1 MMDELREALGLVDH
15 TQVQKSGYR
24 TVEILN
30 IKRVI
35 FNDPVTVVLWTDG
48 SKTVVRCQDGDTY
61 SEEVGI
67 SMCVMKRVFGNT
79 GKYNEIFKRFIPDYE
94 EDDCPVRF
102 YVEQNDRVYKLID
115 GELKM
120 LTVESGERVKA
131 RFLPKRKRGKVNDET
146 ILRLSNSGV
155 PVKEIAKQ
163 LNLNMS
169 TVYKHIKALEDE
181 T

>member
-1 MMDELREALGLVDH
+1 MIDNLREALGLMDR
-15 TQVQKSGYR
+15 TQEQKSGYR

-48 SKTVVRCQDGDTY
+48 TKTVVRCQDGDTY

-67 SMCVMKRVFGNT
+67 AMCVMKRVFGNT
-79 GKYNEIFKRFIPDYE
+79 GQYNEIFKRFIPDHE

-120 LTVESGERVKA
+120 LTVESGERVKEKGQSQ
-131 RFLPKRKRGKVNDET
+131 R
-146 ILRLSNSGV
+146 
-155 PVKEIAKQ
+155 
-163 LNLNMS
+163 
-169 TVYKHIKALEDE
+169 
-181 T
+181 